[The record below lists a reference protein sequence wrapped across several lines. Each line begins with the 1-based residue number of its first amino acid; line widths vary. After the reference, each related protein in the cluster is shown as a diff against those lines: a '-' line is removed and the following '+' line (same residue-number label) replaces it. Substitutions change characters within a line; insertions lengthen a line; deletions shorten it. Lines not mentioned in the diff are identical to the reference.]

1 MACHPDV
8 NDAAFPQFN
17 DDEDEEGTEEQ
28 IMGLQ
33 YVAGPDL
40 AGMVVDACPDGLLRE
55 GSPGLLR

>member
-1 MACHPDV
+1 MACHTEV

-17 DDEDEEGTEEQ
+17 DDEDEDGTEEQ

-40 AGMVVDACPDGLLRE
+40 AGMVVDE
-55 GSPGLLR
+55 GSPGLRR